1 MFPERLGEII
11 SSMKRVDLSDLD
23 HFVAVARTLSF
34 RAAARELAVSPSAV
48 SHAVSGL
55 EARLGVRL
63 FNRTTRSVA
72 PTEAGRRLHERLA
85 PAVDEIRG
93 ALADV
98 ADRPDHPAG
107 RLRLSVPR
115 SALALGLTAR
125 LADFCRRHP
134 DVELDLVIDE
144 RRVDVVAEGFDA
156 GIRIG
161 ELLDR
166 DVVAVPIGP
175 PLRLAVVAVPEIF
188 DRFGRP
194 AEPRDLEPMP
204 GLLRRFSDG
213 TLYRWEFERD
223 GRAVTALPLPR
234 FVVDDGG
241 TLADMARA
249 GLGVACLLDGHVEA
263 DLATGRLERVLD
275 DWSPP
280 FPGFHLHHPSRRQ
293 MRPALRA
300 LADHLRYRGPAVSS
314 AARR

>member
-1 MFPERLGEII
+1 
-11 SSMKRVDLSDLD
+11 MKRVDLSDLD

-55 EARLGVRL
+55 ETRLGVRL

-72 PTEAGRRLHERLA
+72 PTEAGRRLYDRLS
-85 PAVDEIRG
+85 PAVDEIKG

-98 ADRPDHPAG
+98 VDRPDHPAG

-115 SALALGLTAR
+115 SALALGLTDR
-125 LADFCRRHP
+125 LADFGRRHP
-134 DVELDLVIDE
+134 DVELDVVIDE

-166 DVVAVPIGP
+166 DVIAVPIGP
-175 PLRLAVVAVPEIF
+175 PLRLAVVAAPEIF

-194 AEPRDLEPMP
+194 VEPRDLEPMP

-223 GRAVTALPLPR
+223 GRALTALPRPR

-249 GLGVACLLDGHVEA
+249 GLGVACLLEGYVVA
-263 DLATGRLERVLD
+263 DVASGRLERVLE
-275 DWSPP
+275 DWSAP

-300 LADHLRYRGPAVSS
+300 LADHLRHRGPAVSS

>member
-1 MFPERLGEII
+1 
-11 SSMKRVDLSDLD
+11 MKRVDLTDLD

-72 PTEAGRRLHERLA
+72 LTEAGRRFHDRLA

-93 ALADV
+93 ALAEV
-98 ADRPDHPAG
+98 ADRPDRPAG

-115 SALALGLTAR
+115 SALALGLAPR

-134 DVELDLVIDE
+134 DVELDLTIDE
-144 RRVDVVAEGFDA
+144 RRSDIVAEGFDA

-166 DVVAVPIGP
+166 DMIGIPIGP

-188 DRFGRP
+188 DRHGRP
-194 AEPRDLEPMP
+194 AEPHELEPLP
-204 GLLRRFSDG
+204 GLLRRFADG

-223 GRAVTALPLPR
+223 GRAVTALPRPR
-234 FVVDDGG
+234 FVADDGT
-241 TLADMARA
+241 TLVEMARA
-249 GLGVACLLDGHVEA
+249 GLGVTCLLDGYVAE

-300 LADHLRYRGPAVSS
+300 LADHLRFRGPV
-314 AARR
+314 